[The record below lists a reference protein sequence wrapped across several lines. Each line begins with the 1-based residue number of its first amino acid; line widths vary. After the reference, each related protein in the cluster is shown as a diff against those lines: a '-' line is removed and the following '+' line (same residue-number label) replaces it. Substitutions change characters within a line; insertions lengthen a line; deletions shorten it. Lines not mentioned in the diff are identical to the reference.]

1 MNTLA
6 QWKNLRVKL
15 NKHTNITK
23 LPNYSPSFTKEE
35 YELFIALQIE
45 KEEAELITLDDRWGL

>member
-1 MNTLA
+1 MLLA
-6 QWKNLRVKL
+6 QWKNLRLKS

-35 YELFIALQIE
+35 YELFLALQIE
-45 KEEAELITLDDRWGL
+45 QAEAELLSRDDRWGN